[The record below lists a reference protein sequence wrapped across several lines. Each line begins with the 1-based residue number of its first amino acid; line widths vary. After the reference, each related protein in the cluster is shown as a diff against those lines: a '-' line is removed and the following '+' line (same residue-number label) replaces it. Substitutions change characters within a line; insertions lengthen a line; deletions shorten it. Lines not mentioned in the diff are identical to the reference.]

1 MIFNDNGAPS
11 PQSDDV
17 SYEQPARIFLNAKYY
32 FNLFRPKISILS
44 RKMTEKLAVEV
55 DVKILTEEQE

>member
-1 MIFNDNGAPS
+1 MSVMNI
-11 PQSDDV
+11 
-17 SYEQPARIFLNAKYY
+17 QPEFFYAKYY
-32 FNLFRPKISILS
+32 FNIFRPKISILS